1 MALVKNEIIQ
11 FIGVN
16 KLDTEEQE
24 AVMRLSEEYYEKIKR
39 QIKNRMSLVVH
50 VKTYQKEG
58 GKAKYAL
65 HVRLIAPTRVF
76 ESCKSHDW
84 DLPRALHKSF
94 KDLISEIKHTLHT
107 DEQAGCAKKEGKPKK
122 KSSRADSDIRG
133 F

>member
-16 KLDTEEQE
+16 KLEPEEQDT
-24 AVMRLSEEYYEKIKR
+24 VMTLSEEYYSKIKR

-50 VKTYQKEG
+50 VKTYQRDG

-65 HVRLIAPTRVF
+65 HIRLIAPTRIF
-76 ESCKSHDW
+76 ESCKAHDW

-94 KDLISEIKHTLHT
+94 KDLMSEIRHSLHT
-107 DEQAGCAKKEGKPKK
+107 DEQAGHAKKESRPRK